1 MRGIARRRV
10 GLGAGVKDLLRSLA
24 WRVADIFFPA
34 DRAVNGWALAGRAAV
49 LAVVVAYGWW
59 FFQVPLREIGEDPKF
74 IHNVLLV
81 FHEAGHVIFGLTGSE
96 FLRVAGGTLG
106 QLLMPLVLAV
116 AFRITNRD
124 AFGAALGTWLLGVSL
139 ADCAPYI
146 NDARSLALVLL
157 GGHTGREVEG
167 HDWEYLLTQLN
178 LLNKDVVIAH
188 YVLLAARWL
197 MALALLWAAA
207 ELGRQFREL
216 RHPPAAPAE

>member
-1 MRGIARRRV
+1 MKDALRLLGRRV
-10 GLGAGVKDLLRSLA
+10 AEL
-24 WRVADIFFPA
+24 FFPT
-34 DRAVNGWALAGRAAV
+34 DRPVTGWALGGRFVA
-49 LAVVVAYGWW
+49 LVVVAAYGWW
-59 FFQVPLREIGEDPKF
+59 FFRVPLREIGENPKF

-81 FHEAGHVIFGLTGSE
+81 FHEAGHVIFGLAGSE

-106 QLLMPLVLAV
+106 QLLMPLVLV
-116 AFRITNRD
+116 IAFRFTNRD
-124 AFGAALGTWLLGVSL
+124 AFGAALSAWLLGVSL

-178 LLNKDVVIAH
+178 LLNKDVTIAH
-188 YVLLAARWL
+188 DVLLAARWL

-207 ELGRQFREL
+207 ELVRQFREL
-216 RHPPAAPAE
+216 RRGPAESAG

>member
-1 MRGIARRRV
+1 VRDRLRA
-10 GLGAGVKDLLRSLA
+10 LGWRLA
-24 WRVADIFFPA
+24 DAFFPS
-34 DRAVNGWALAGRAAV
+34 DRPVTGWALAGRAAALLGV
-49 LAVVVAYGWW
+49 AAYGWW
-59 FFQVPLREIGEDPKF
+59 FFRVPLREIGENPRF

-81 FHEAGHVIFGLTGSE
+81 FHEAGHVIFGLFGSE

-106 QLLMPLVLAV
+106 QLLMPLALVI

-124 AFGAALGTWLLGVSL
+124 AFGAALSAWLLGVSL

-167 HDWEYLLTQLN
+167 HDWEYLLTELN
-178 LLNKDVVIAH
+178 LLNQDVYLAH

-197 MALALLWAAA
+197 MALALLWAAL
-207 ELGRQFREL
+207 ELVHQFRQL
-216 RHPPAAPAE
+216 RRGPQTTVVQG

>member
-1 MRGIARRRV
+1 M
-10 GLGAGVKDLLRSLA
+10 KDALRSLG
-24 WRVADIFFPA
+24 WRVADIFFPEG
-34 DRAVNGWALAGRAAV
+34 RRVTGWMLGGRAAV
-49 LAVVVAYGWW
+49 LIAIAAYGWW
-59 FFQVPLREIGEDPKF
+59 FFRVPLREIGENPKF

-81 FHEAGHVIFGLTGSE
+81 FHEAGHVIFGLVGGE

-106 QLLMPLVLAV
+106 QLAMPLALAL
-116 AFRITNRD
+116 AFRIANRD
-124 AFGAALGTWLLGVSL
+124 AFGAALSTWLLGISL

-178 LLNKDVVIAH
+178 LLNRDVFIAH

-207 ELGRQFREL
+207 ELGRQFRQL
-216 RHPPAAPAE
+216 RHSTATATG